1 MATLEQ
7 LRSLF
12 PDAGSDSDVIKSAAK
27 EFGLSPAQIATDIGY
42 DISKPGFVSDVK
54 RGTGQ
59 VIGAFGSTARDL
71 GLPNVGK
78 AVEGYGED
86 IQFRNPSQIN
96 TVKQALSSPLT
107 TAREALGEVVP
118 QIGSSTAFGLGG
130 RFIGGAIGSLAG
142 PGGTLLG
149 QSLGAAGGAYV
160 GNLIQEYGGI
170 RSEQREQGI
179 EDKKRAL
186 GTGAA
191 AAALD
196 TAFGTE
202 RVVNKFLTKGSDI
215 LAREAGTSLLK
226 NVGKQT
232 AIGLGTEALTETGQ
246 TALERYGAY
255 KELTG
260 DEALNEYGLAAI
272 KGGIGGG
279 VIRGGL
285 SAIAGERPIQSG
297 NDIQQAFSQPDVSGT
312 PTSNILPPPPPPPAP
327 NVVTPANNPDPV
339 ARMAEL
345 EGLTKGANGR
355 LLTDVENQEYQ
366 ALKAQAATLTPP
378 AVTGGTT
385 DIAQQTQAAAA
396 ENQQVQEAQQKL
408 VSREEVF
415 GKVATLYN
423 PENPTSL
430 NIFGQNIEGPRVE
443 TFGNRFATVFNT
455 LPPHVQTLAQA
466 ITQANKAF
474 ATPEKPSPLVSF
486 SFNANNPVTSAEKAL
501 EALGKVMTK
510 FQIDHVQSLDEAVQ
524 ILNKLS
530 TTTKGNQLE
539 QLNAIYEAITGQDT
553 DGFTAAQATKAE
565 KGAKDG
571 KLPLQTT
578 TGLGAVSV
586 EGGTGQANDG
596 NDGNVQSSNVQSVGT
611 GSLPAGSLGL
621 QTGQQAGEGIRTG
634 TGADTSVVDGNAS
647 TQVIG
652 ATNEQASQSALG
664 GGETSGQSQQA
675 GAANLDQQSVQDGS
689 RTYDPRITFYSTDLS
704 HISSERRIEIIS
716 DLLLKVLAPKQERK
730 NTVPAATRAEI
741 LRLALLEQF
750 RHTDIAAYTGLKVD
764 AVQKQLERMG
774 VKLVDGE
781 FQVIDPEF
789 AARIVATATSYRS
802 PEFPDGIGQGELSGL
817 YNTRYEGEEQSAAS
831 LAEELEAGEQ
841 EGKPGA
847 KLQEELGGKE
857 DAEGQTMGTV
867 STAGGSQGAVDSEAA
882 AFFDKVEKLQ
892 TELEALPPKDP
903 RRAAKAEQLQ
913 KLWADYAKSQEK
925 RRAKGEAVVEEG
937 DENAVQ
943 ESSTEEVPVQKRT
956 GGGKKVG
963 KGNAQGG
970 KAAGKAEVKQEAKP
984 EEIKTPAEEWANL
997 SKLAP
1002 ELPPYDVL
1010 TNSEKSRW
1018 DDLVRRGQANLAAAV
1033 KIIGES
1039 AQPAGTTV
1047 ANQGPQATG
1056 ATGTTEAVTP
1066 KFGSDQAVVKNPYT
1080 AAELTTEI
1088 ENFIRADIFDRKL
1101 VIVDSIEDLLNSR
1114 LDDLRALAKAISDKG
1129 AYGVAADGTAYLIAN
1144 RISKGEGRA
1153 KFMHEVG
1160 AHLGLENLLPTVVYD
1175 KLVDQ
1180 LETWAAANDGSLESK
1195 LANKARERVGY
1206 AATPTVDQRNELLA
1220 YFVEEAM
1227 LAGVDPTATAKES
1240 GPLYAWFRT
1249 LWAAFKV
1256 AVRRLGFKPEKLTAQ
1271 DVVNMAY
1278 GAARLEMSGTWHGT
1292 AATYRKFNHNF
1303 MSTGEGA
1310 QAYGWG
1316 SYLAQA
1322 VGIGKGYW
1330 WNDVKRK
1337 EISTVEN
1344 TIKQYVGWR
1353 FEESVLHPEDR
1364 QEIAYAGSQ
1373 IKVAKDLAEAVSMN
1387 PAEYATPGYLTRRL
1401 VEAGVDYIK
1410 LISPTGEKK
1419 TVRIAPPAGNLMRVD
1434 TAVSNSEMLDWD
1446 ASFADQPQLVRD
1458 FVKGEAATIKAM
1470 NDNGASIRIKNGED
1484 IYKYLILK
1492 FWVAN
1497 NFNGSWKNA
1506 TPEQRM
1512 EVKKQSSKYLEAN
1525 GIQGIRF
1532 LDANSR
1538 TPTALDRSIVFD
1550 GKKYTRDALVAQSK
1564 NARALSIDEQIPFT
1578 IMRHLLRNTV
1588 AEFRQELQA
1597 RQERYI
1603 ATFTDSLVKSFRKSN
1618 FPAVADIRERAQKS
1632 ASTTYEAKL
1641 LAWLDANE
1649 SKIKIVDGNQA
1660 PVTRNLVIF
1669 NEKNIQRVGSEVSA
1683 NRERMKFG
1691 IAGQRSFDNL
1701 DPAEANRLK
1710 AQLVK
1715 AKLMAAAGNGA
1726 DKTWTETGWFK
1737 GVDGKWKYEIPDTNA
1752 KFKPQ
1757 KTNGIEGKVKVD
1769 EFYDLEDILDHPAL
1783 FKAYPQL
1790 KDYQIMFDQ
1799 DLPPNNA
1806 SFNAFQGK
1814 ITMSGQDWADMP
1826 TLLHELQHAIQY
1838 IEGFTRG
1845 GSSASIADPFAL
1857 SSLIKFQ
1864 AILEQRQQ
1872 KNGARVAEEIV
1883 GFMQLWDDDV
1893 NAAQLALATN
1903 TDPSRKAT
1911 LQMDLDRKIDEYVT
1925 AAKDTLENFN
1935 ISEDQLRGYLY
1946 SGIAGEQEARL
1957 VEDRLKL
1964 SDTQLKYTLPRL
1976 PYDERATLFTDKTG
1990 MSMKFGVTPPAT
2002 VDRAISVLPKPLQKS
2017 TRGIVT
2023 NLLHQAKRG
2032 LYASAITEDLAGMA
2046 KKYMPSVTKYLEAQ
2060 YARQA
2065 TRLTFEKRIE
2075 NILAAYDKLPQNL
2088 QGEGKGSVNEY
2099 IHDSTREKKW
2109 GYYPG
2114 EQQIGTKLFQVDED
2128 FKKRFDAFP
2137 AAAQQVIKDVFRH
2150 GHDALTLKQQAAENA
2165 VNREFEARIKAAAND
2180 ADLLQQIAKEKKQM
2194 LKRITSIRNVSVGD
2208 PYAYLGRYGDYVVVA
2223 KSKEFIAYEEAAKGT
2238 QARVGADSITGDP
2251 QQAKNWLQE
2260 NVANPMHYVVQF
2272 AETQNEADE
2281 IAAQLQATG
2290 QYDIQPEDA
2299 GIKEAN
2305 ASYVGGSDI
2314 HLAVARLR
2322 NMASRSESTD
2332 DKLDKAIADLY
2343 LMTVADA
2350 SARASELQRKNVAGA
2365 DKNMMRNLATSGRAD
2380 AHFLATM
2387 EHSDEI
2393 NDSLEAMRNE
2403 ARNDRR
2409 EAMPM
2414 YNELFIRHANS
2425 MNYQPVGDLAT
2436 ALTRMTTLW
2445 TLSTNPAF
2453 YLQQVLQTSVLS
2465 LPFMAG
2471 RLGYFRSARAIK
2483 RAYGDMSELVKGL
2496 GVNEHI
2502 NFDKAPADVRNML
2515 NTLVGMGKIDLGID
2529 AEAKARTGEDGVL
2542 GKVMLKL
2549 QGVNTRI
2556 ESINRATAAI
2566 AAYRGYLD
2574 RYKNGDTAAAT
2585 KYAAD
2590 VVSNTHGSYDGF
2602 NTPRIM
2608 SGDVGRV
2615 ALQFK
2620 RFQIIQLSMLAKLI
2634 HTSFK
2639 GASADEKAV
2648 ARASLKFIVAHMA
2661 VLGGA
2666 LGVPFVSQAAW
2677 ILSKVFGDEDEPDDY
2692 EYKLRRMIGDG
2703 PAADLLLRGVPAA
2716 LGLESLGKKLSM
2728 ENVASPFG
2736 PFVDPDITSRT
2747 GAEKMLVGM
2756 MGPAANIGLKFTD
2769 ALGMMTKG
2777 NYYKGLELALPN
2789 GVANVMRGMRFANEG
2804 ITMRNGDLVLKPEDV
2819 SLIDAAFQ
2827 AVGLPTTTITDRQY
2841 TQKVVVE
2848 FDKFYSERAADIKR
2862 SYVEGSRDSDSA
2874 AMAEARED
2882 WQKLQESRVKN
2893 GYKRQSMSELFRAP
2907 AEARKRERGV
2917 VGGVE
2922 TTKSNR
2928 RFVEQ
2933 VSSVS

>member
-12 PDAGSDSDVIKSAAK
+12 PGAGSDSDVIKSAAK
-27 EFGLSPAQIATDIGY
+27 EFGINPADIAAEIGFDIN
-42 DISKPGFVSDVK
+42 KPGFVSDVK

-130 RFIGGAIGSLAG
+130 RFVGGAIGSLAG

-170 RSEQREQGI
+170 RAEQREQGI

-191 AAALD
+191 AAVLD

-297 NDIQQAFSQPDVSGT
+297 NEIQQAFSQPDVSGT

-366 ALKAQAATLTPP
+366 ALKAQVANMTPP

-396 ENQQVQEAQQKL
+396 QNQQVQEAQQKL
-408 VSREEVF
+408 VNREEVF
-415 GKVATLYN
+415 GKVATLYD

-571 KLPLQTT
+571 KLQTT

-586 EGGTGQANDG
+586 EGGAGQANDG
-596 NDGNVQSSNVQSVGT
+596 NDENVQSSNVQSVGT

-750 RHTDIAAYTGLKVD
+750 RHANIAEYTGLKTDTVE
-764 AVQKQLERMG
+764 KQLERMG

-789 AARIVATATSYRS
+789 AVRIVETAAAYRS

-817 YNTRYEGEEQSAAS
+817 YNTRYEGEEQSTTS

-857 DAEGQTMGTV
+857 DKEGQTMGTV
-867 STAGGSQGAVDSEAA
+867 ASAGGGQGAVDSAGVAA
-882 AFFDKVEKLQ
+882 LAKIEKLQ
-892 TELEALPPKDP
+892 AAVDKNPTDKKAVTAL
-903 RRAAKAEQLQ
+903 ANAWTA
-913 KLWADYAKSQEK
+913 YAKSQK
-925 RRAKGEAVVEEG
+925 ARAAKGEKVVIQEFEEETDLTGESTVEEAPKEEAINEVEVAKRKKVVDEARAKAAADRKGLEVG
-937 DENAVQ
+937 DTVVNPKLGTGEVVSFAGNGDDTRVTVKFQSGQTKELLVKSAKLEKTNAVQ
-943 ESSTEEVPVQKRT
+943 KPSTAKVPVQERAE
-956 GGGKKVG
+956 GGETVG
-963 KGNAQGG
+963 KGNAEGG

-984 EEIKTPAEEWANL
+984 EEIKTPAEEWADL
-997 SKLAP
+997 SKLVP
-1002 ELPPYDVL
+1002 EIPPYDVL

-1047 ANQGPQATG
+1047 ANEKPAATG
-1056 ATGTTEAVTP
+1056 TDGTTEAVTP

-1101 VIVDSIEDLLNSR
+1101 VIVDSIEDLLSSR

-1129 AYGVAADGTAYLIAN
+1129 AYGVAANGTAYLIAN

-1337 EISTVEN
+1337 ELSGYEKSLAPYRGYTFAADVINPVDMSLEIFVGFELSKYN
-1344 TIKQYVGWR
+1344 T
-1353 FEESVLHPEDR
+1353 P
-1364 QEIAYAGSQ
+1364 A
-1373 IKVAKDLAEAVSMN
+1373 VA
-1387 PAEYATPGYLTRRL
+1387 RRL
-1401 VEAGVDYIK
+1401 ANLGVDYVE
-1410 LISPTGEKK
+1410 LASPDGKVT
-1419 TVRIAPPAGNLMRVD
+1419 TVQVGGPPGNLMRVD

-1588 AEFRQELQA
+1588 AEFRQELTSKLERHKASFIESLTEAYKAANQA
-1597 RQERYI
+1597 
-1603 ATFTDSLVKSFRKSN
+1603 
-1618 FPAVADIRERAQKS
+1618 PVADIKERAQGAADRS
-1632 ASTTYEAKL
+1632 YEAKL

-1649 SKIKIVDGNQA
+1649 SKIKIVDGSQA
-1660 PVTRNLVIF
+1660 PLTRNLVIF

-1691 IAGQRSFDNL
+1691 IAGQRSLNNL
-1701 DPAEANRLK
+1701 DPAEADRLK

-1726 DKTWTETGWFK
+1726 DIMWTETGWFK

-1790 KDYQIMFDQ
+1790 KNYQIMFDQ
-1799 DLPPNNA
+1799 DLPPSNA
-1806 SFNAFQGK
+1806 SFNSLQGK

-1826 TLLHELQHAIQY
+1826 TLLHELQHAIQH

-1845 GSSASIADPFAL
+1845 GSSASIADPYAY

-1864 AILEQRQQ
+1864 AILE
-1872 KNGARVAEEIV
+1872 
-1883 GFMQLWDDDV
+1883 
-1893 NAAQLALATN
+1893 
-1903 TDPSRKAT
+1903 
-1911 LQMDLDRKIDEYVT
+1911 
-1925 AAKDTLENFN
+1925 
-1935 ISEDQLRGYLY
+1935 
-1946 SGIAGEQEARL
+1946 
-1957 VEDRLKL
+1957 
-1964 SDTQLKYTLPRL
+1964 
-1976 PYDERATLFTDKTG
+1976 
-1990 MSMKFGVTPPAT
+1990 
-2002 VDRAISVLPKPLQKS
+2002 
-2017 TRGIVT
+2017 
-2023 NLLHQAKRG
+2023 
-2032 LYASAITEDLAGMA
+2032 
-2046 KKYMPSVTKYLEAQ
+2046 
-2060 YARQA
+2060 
-2065 TRLTFEKRIE
+2065 
-2075 NILAAYDKLPQNL
+2075 
-2088 QGEGKGSVNEY
+2088 
-2099 IHDSTREKKW
+2099 
-2109 GYYPG
+2109 
-2114 EQQIGTKLFQVDED
+2114 
-2128 FKKRFDAFP
+2128 FKK
-2137 AAAQQVIKDVFRH
+2137 Q
-2150 GHDALTLKQQAAENA
+2150 
-2165 VNREFEARIKAAAND
+2165 
-2180 ADLLQQIAKEKKQM
+2180 KKC
-2194 LKRITSIRNVSVGD
+2194 S
-2208 PYAYLGRYGDYVVVA
+2208 
-2223 KSKEFIAYEEAAKGT
+2223 
-2238 QARVGADSITGDP
+2238 
-2251 QQAKNWLQE
+2251 
-2260 NVANPMHYVVQF
+2260 
-2272 AETQNEADE
+2272 
-2281 IAAQLQATG
+2281 
-2290 QYDIQPEDA
+2290 
-2299 GIKEAN
+2299 
-2305 ASYVGGSDI
+2305 
-2314 HLAVARLR
+2314 
-2322 NMASRSESTD
+2322 
-2332 DKLDKAIADLY
+2332 
-2343 LMTVADA
+2343 
-2350 SARASELQRKNVAGA
+2350 
-2365 DKNMMRNLATSGRAD
+2365 
-2380 AHFLATM
+2380 
-2387 EHSDEI
+2387 
-2393 NDSLEAMRNE
+2393 
-2403 ARNDRR
+2403 
-2409 EAMPM
+2409 
-2414 YNELFIRHANS
+2414 
-2425 MNYQPVGDLAT
+2425 
-2436 ALTRMTTLW
+2436 
-2445 TLSTNPAF
+2445 
-2453 YLQQVLQTSVLS
+2453 
-2465 LPFMAG
+2465 
-2471 RLGYFRSARAIK
+2471 
-2483 RAYGDMSELVKGL
+2483 
-2496 GVNEHI
+2496 
-2502 NFDKAPADVRNML
+2502 
-2515 NTLVGMGKIDLGID
+2515 
-2529 AEAKARTGEDGVL
+2529 
-2542 GKVMLKL
+2542 
-2549 QGVNTRI
+2549 
-2556 ESINRATAAI
+2556 
-2566 AAYRGYLD
+2566 
-2574 RYKNGDTAAAT
+2574 
-2585 KYAAD
+2585 
-2590 VVSNTHGSYDGF
+2590 
-2602 NTPRIM
+2602 
-2608 SGDVGRV
+2608 
-2615 ALQFK
+2615 
-2620 RFQIIQLSMLAKLI
+2620 
-2634 HTSFK
+2634 
-2639 GASADEKAV
+2639 
-2648 ARASLKFIVAHMA
+2648 
-2661 VLGGA
+2661 
-2666 LGVPFVSQAAW
+2666 
-2677 ILSKVFGDEDEPDDY
+2677 
-2692 EYKLRRMIGDG
+2692 
-2703 PAADLLLRGVPAA
+2703 
-2716 LGLESLGKKLSM
+2716 
-2728 ENVASPFG
+2728 
-2736 PFVDPDITSRT
+2736 
-2747 GAEKMLVGM
+2747 
-2756 MGPAANIGLKFTD
+2756 
-2769 ALGMMTKG
+2769 
-2777 NYYKGLELALPN
+2777 
-2789 GVANVMRGMRFANEG
+2789 
-2804 ITMRNGDLVLKPEDV
+2804 
-2819 SLIDAAFQ
+2819 
-2827 AVGLPTTTITDRQY
+2827 
-2841 TQKVVVE
+2841 
-2848 FDKFYSERAADIKR
+2848 
-2862 SYVEGSRDSDSA
+2862 
-2874 AMAEARED
+2874 
-2882 WQKLQESRVKN
+2882 
-2893 GYKRQSMSELFRAP
+2893 
-2907 AEARKRERGV
+2907 
-2917 VGGVE
+2917 
-2922 TTKSNR
+2922 
-2928 RFVEQ
+2928 
-2933 VSSVS
+2933 